1 MMYSIAKELDARLQ
15 TLDNPTAAA
24 LERVV
29 RDAIDLASR
38 ENPPLAVWPLGFF
51 DRIRDEWGVEPFE
64 RPPQGELEVR
74 EDW

>member
-1 MMYSIAKELDARLQ
+1 MNSIVRELDARLQ
-15 TLDNPTAAA
+15 TLDGITAAA

-38 ENPPLAVWPLGFF
+38 QQTPLTTWPEGFF
-51 DRIRDEWGVEPFE
+51 ARIRDEWGEAPFD
-64 RPPQGELEVR
+64 RPPQGEQEIR

>member
-1 MMYSIAKELDARLQ
+1 MNPIAQELAARLQ
-15 TLDNPTAAA
+15 TLDNPTAIA
-24 LERVV
+24 LERAV

-38 ENPPLAVWPLGFF
+38 EKPLLTVWPFGFF
-51 DRIRDEWGVEPFE
+51 DRIRDEWGIEPFE

>member
-1 MMYSIAKELDARLQ
+1 MNTIARELDAKLQ
-15 TLDNPTAAA
+15 SLDSPTAIA

-38 ENPPLAVWPLGFF
+38 EKPPLAIWPIGFF
-51 DRIRDEWGVEPFE
+51 DRIRDEWGNEPFE
-64 RPPQGELEVR
+64 RRLQGELEVR

>member
-1 MMYSIAKELDARLQ
+1 MSTISQELAAKLQ
-15 TLDNPTAAA
+15 ALDNATAIA

-29 RDAIDLASR
+29 RDAIDLASH
-38 ENPPLAVWPLGFF
+38 EKAPLSAWPIGFF

-64 RPPQGELEVR
+64 RPPQGKLEVR